1 MTDVFDPISNG
12 FGRKPE
18 GYPLGW
24 PVADKV
30 TVEPIRKQ
38 LANHV
43 HVAHHSYVNEPRHN
57 SVVNHGVFLDGDLV
71 GAISYGY
78 LLASHPIHG
87 YESDEYM
94 EVARVTIGVDM
105 ANLASCAMANSQDQ
119 FAESYAAGNN
129 IGLLV
134 TYVHEDY
141 DGTMFAALKSK
152 GWTFDGWSEGHQAG
166 NRKDREIRDVDKAR
180 WVCELSD
187 P

>member
-1 MTDVFDPISNG
+1 MSEPFDPITTG
-12 FGRKPE
+12 FGRTPE

-24 PVADKV
+24 PIAEKV
-30 TVEPIRKQ
+30 SVKPVRKQ
-38 LANHV
+38 LANQI
-43 HVAHHSYVNEPRHN
+43 HVAHHSYVSEPRHN

-78 LLASHPIHG
+78 LLSSSPIRG
-87 YESDEYM
+87 YESDEYL

-105 ANLASCAMANSQDQ
+105 PNLASCGMAQSQDL
-119 FAESYAAGNN
+119 FTDTYAAENG

-152 GWTFDGWSEGHQAG
+152 GWEFDGWSEGHQAG
-166 NRKDREIRDVDKAR
+166 NRNDRAIRDVDKAR
-180 WVCELSD
+180 WVCEVD